1 MSLDVGVIER
11 IDYQYRP
18 LGAAVGYAHHLK
30 GYDDDERWYWKMGDG
45 IDVILEIEYEAAVFH
60 AMDYITERGLESAE
74 AHQVMR
80 WVRTLP
86 WREDGMVMLHLGM

>member
-18 LGAAVGYAHHLK
+18 LGAAVGYAYHLK
-30 GYDDDERWYWKMGDG
+30 GYDDEECWKVESGG
-45 IDVILEIEYEAAVFH
+45 QVIFEIGYEAVVIH
-60 AMDYITERGLESAE
+60 AMDYITSRGLESAE

-86 WREDGMVMLHLGM
+86 WRADGMVMLHLGM

>member
-1 MSLDVGVIER
+1 MSLDVGAIER

-18 LGAAVGYAHHLK
+18 SGAAVGYAYHLK
-30 GYDDDERWYWKMGDG
+30 GYEDEESSKMESGG
-45 IDVILEIEYEAAVFH
+45 HVIVEIEYEAAIFH
-60 AMDYITERGLESAE
+60 AMDYITERGLASAE

-86 WREDGMVMLHLGM
+86 WRDDGMVMLHLGW